1 VTAVGPKR
9 LRDACENEWAF
20 HNVRLNF
27 VPHLKSAPRPRVTSL
42 VMLFCLTTDPDMPK
56 RLLR

>member
-20 HNVRLNF
+20 HNVRLNLSLTLKARL
-27 VPHLKSAPRPRVTSL
+27 VPESR
-42 VMLFCLTTDPDMPK
+42 
-56 RLLR
+56 RL